1 VVVVPPSIDGG
12 DTTETVIEILENKE
26 AYLSCPAIGVP
37 QPSITWYRNGTP
49 MQVEW
54 SIFGVMRIRM
64 MHMHACNQQC
74 LCIALI

>member
-1 VVVVPPSIDGG
+1 MVVVPPSIDGG
-12 DTTETVIEILENKE
+12 DTTETVVILENKE

-37 QPSITWYRNGTP
+37 QPSITWDRDGTP
-49 MQVEW
+49 IQVECF
-54 SIFGVMRIRM
+54 IFGVMRIRM